1 MNNDT
6 TYTHTHTHTS
16 FEEIFIIFVINDKFV
31 RWEMFSPNASLRDI
45 YTVLQNKYRIRYCTL
60 HLDDVYLSIYNRCKL
75 YELCETDTA
84 TLYITTADKKYTLS
98 KSIF

>member
-1 MNNDT
+1 MNNN
-6 TYTHTHTHTS
+6 TS
-16 FEEIFIIFVINDKFV
+16 IDEIFIIFVINDKFV
-31 RWEMFSPNASLRDI
+31 RWEMFSPNATLHDI

-60 HLDDVYLSIYNRCKL
+60 HLNDVYLSIYNRFKL
-75 YELCETDTA
+75 YGLCETDTA